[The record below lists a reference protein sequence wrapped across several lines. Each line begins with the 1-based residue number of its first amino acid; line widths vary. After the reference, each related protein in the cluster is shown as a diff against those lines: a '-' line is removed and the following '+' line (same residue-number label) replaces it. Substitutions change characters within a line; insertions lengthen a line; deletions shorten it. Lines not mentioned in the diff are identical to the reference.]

1 MNLYNLQTAL
11 IIKSDVALITHNR
24 NNAQLDT
31 AGNGNLMN
39 KYFLRH
45 FALLM
50 QNCSLNSGVQ
60 PGLSN
65 LSKKG

>member
-31 AGNGNLMN
+31 AGNDNLLN
-39 KYFLRH
+39 KY
-45 FALLM
+45 
-50 QNCSLNSGVQ
+50 SGVQ
-60 PGLSN
+60 SGLSN